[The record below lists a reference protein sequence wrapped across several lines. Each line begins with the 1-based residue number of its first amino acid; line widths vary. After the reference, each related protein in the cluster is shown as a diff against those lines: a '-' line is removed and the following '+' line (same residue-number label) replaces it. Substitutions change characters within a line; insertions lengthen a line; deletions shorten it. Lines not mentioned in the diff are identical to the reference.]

1 MLVAGWLT
9 QTSCGTPGDLT
20 SLEDSFAEVHRL
32 EISAQNTVLVS
43 ATQEVGAT
51 FQQLTERAAKFPYAT
66 PLLFNL
72 RDDLQALKYHETDEK
87 VVTAAGE
94 PALLRG
100 TELLDR
106 VQRVAAT
113 FTTCLRQTNLKI
125 VGRAQPNSDDAKDSG
140 SGAGEKVQV
149 VEQVLL
155 RKILAI
161 NRGQCATL
169 ARSLTAI
176 MDGVSDCRTKS
187 DLAELNSMLDAAAIR
202 VQRLEDRAAQV
213 ERGEM
218 LDQTSSSSSS
228 DDD

>member
-1 MLVAGWLT
+1 MAGWLA

-20 SLEDSFAEVHRL
+20 GLEDSFAEVHRL

-51 FQQLTERAAKFPYAT
+51 FQQLTERAVSFPYAT

-72 RDDLQALKYHETDEK
+72 RDDLQALGHSSAGTETSIM
-87 VVTAAGE
+87 AAGE

-113 FTTCLRQTNLKI
+113 FTDCLRQANLKI
-125 VGRAQPNSDDAKDSG
+125 VGRAQLNSDDAKDSG

-155 RKILAI
+155 RRILAT
-161 NRGQCATL
+161 NRGQASTL
-169 ARSLTAI
+169 ARSLNAI

-187 DLAELNSMLDAAAIR
+187 GLAELNSMLDTAAIR
-202 VQRLEDRAAQV
+202 VQRLEDRGAQV

>member
-1 MLVAGWLT
+1 M
-9 QTSCGTPGDLT
+9 
-20 SLEDSFAEVHRL
+20 
-32 EISAQNTVLVS
+32 
-43 ATQEVGAT
+43 
-51 FQQLTERAAKFPYAT
+51 
-66 PLLFNL
+66 
-72 RDDLQALKYHETDEK
+72 
-87 VVTAAGE
+87 
-94 PALLRG
+94 
-100 TELLDR
+100 
-106 VQRVAAT
+106 
-113 FTTCLRQTNLKI
+113 
-125 VGRAQPNSDDAKDSG
+125 
-140 SGAGEKVQV
+140 
-149 VEQVLL
+149 EQVLL